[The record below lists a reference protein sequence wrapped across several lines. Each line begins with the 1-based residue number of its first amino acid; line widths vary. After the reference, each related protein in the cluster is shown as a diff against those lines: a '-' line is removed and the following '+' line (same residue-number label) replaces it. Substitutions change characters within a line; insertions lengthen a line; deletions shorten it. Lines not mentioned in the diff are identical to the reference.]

1 MEVVICGMPPQKG
14 IWSSENT
21 KLDTTLALELLFL
34 ISGMI
39 LAMLTVK
46 TSFDSFL
53 LQLTFYIV
61 SGTQLRKSAF

>member
-14 IWSSENT
+14 IWSSENR

-61 SGTQLRKSAF
+61 